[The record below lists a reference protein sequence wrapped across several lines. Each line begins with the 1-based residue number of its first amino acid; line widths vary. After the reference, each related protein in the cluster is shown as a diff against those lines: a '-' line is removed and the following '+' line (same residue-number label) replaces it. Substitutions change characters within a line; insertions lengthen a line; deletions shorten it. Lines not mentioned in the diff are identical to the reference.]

1 VFFKLTA
8 QATASP
14 WQGMD
19 QARFC
24 VSTSSPSLSAASTAN
39 NTPEKVTDKS
49 PSPVPLEDRQEM
61 TSPGKELQRQRL
73 IYLMQRLK
81 LLLQVLSVSVCDVTT
96 VVLNEEAWI
105 LLLLIVTQCTSASF
119 RRQRLS
125 GPVHIVVGGAL
136 LSAPLAATDCVPAI

>member
-19 QARFC
+19 QGRFC

>member
-1 VFFKLTA
+1 
-8 QATASP
+8 
-14 WQGMD
+14 MD

-61 TSPGKELQRQRL
+61 TSPGKELRRQRL

>member
-1 VFFKLTA
+1 
-8 QATASP
+8 
-14 WQGMD
+14 MD

>member
-1 VFFKLTA
+1 
-8 QATASP
+8 
-14 WQGMD
+14 MD
-19 QARFC
+19 QGRFC

>member
-1 VFFKLTA
+1 
-8 QATASP
+8 
-14 WQGMD
+14 MD
-19 QARFC
+19 QGRFC

-136 LSAPLAATDCVPAI
+136 PSAPLAAAPTPGR

>member
-1 VFFKLTA
+1 MFFKLTA

-105 LLLLIVTQCTSASF
+105 LLLLS
-119 RRQRLS
+119 
-125 GPVHIVVGGAL
+125 
-136 LSAPLAATDCVPAI
+136 LSARAHHFDASV